1 MSKIIWDEIGK
12 RIYETGVDK
21 GVLYPYSKSG
31 YGKGVPWNGLTT
43 VTESPS
49 GAEPNPLYADNI
61 KYLNLMSNEEFGA
74 TIEAYTYPP
83 EFEACD
89 GSASISTGVSI
100 GQQTRSKFGL
110 SYVTKIGNDI
120 DAIDY
125 GYKIH
130 LMYGALASP
139 SEKGYSSVNESPDA
153 IGFSWTVTTTPVD
166 VPGFKPTAS
175 VTIDSTKVKATD
187 LKKLE
192 DILYGTEAQE
202 ARLPMPS
209 ELSTIFTS
217 AAG

>member
-12 RIYETGVDK
+12 RTYETGVEK
-21 GVLYPYSKSG
+21 GVLYPCSKSG
-31 YGKGVPWNGLTT
+31 YGKGVPWNGLTA

-89 GSASISTGVSI
+89 GSASISEGVSI

-110 SYVTKIGNDI
+110 SYVTKLGNDTE
-120 DAIDY
+120 AIDY

-139 SEKGYSSVNESPDA
+139 SEKGYSSINESPDA
-153 IGFSWTVTTTPVD
+153 IGFSWAITTTPVE

-192 DILYGTEAQE
+192 DILYGTEVNE